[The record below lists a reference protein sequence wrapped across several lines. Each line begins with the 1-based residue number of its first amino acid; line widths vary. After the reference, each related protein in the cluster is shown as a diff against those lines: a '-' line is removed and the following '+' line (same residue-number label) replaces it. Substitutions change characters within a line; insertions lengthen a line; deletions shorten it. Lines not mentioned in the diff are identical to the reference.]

1 MRAFA
6 ADVPDATNVSG
17 TPDGQGGGTPAR
29 SPSEVNLARLRWR
42 CRRGMRELD
51 VLLTRYLDRVW
62 PTASP
67 AERDAFLQLVELQ
80 DPDLFGYL
88 VGRTPPVEESLR
100 AVVACIR
107 RLEP

>member
-1 MRAFA
+1 MTAA
-6 ADVPDATNVSG
+6 ADFNM
-17 TPDGQGGGTPAR
+17 
-29 SPSEVNLARLRWR
+29 ERLRWR

-62 PTASP
+62 ATASST
-67 AERDAFLQLVELQ
+67 ERDAFLQLVELQ

-88 VGRTPPVEESLR
+88 VGRATPAEESQR
-100 AVVACIR
+100 AIIACIR

>member
-1 MRAFA
+1 MTDAIPP
-6 ADVPDATNVSG
+6 DVYM
-17 TPDGQGGGTPAR
+17 
-29 SPSEVNLARLRWR
+29 ARLRWR

-51 VLLTRYLDRVW
+51 VMLTRYLDRVW

-67 AERDAFLQLVELQ
+67 AERDAFVQLVDLQ

-88 VGRTPPVEESLR
+88 VGRTTPTEEQQS
-100 AVVACIR
+100 AVIACIR